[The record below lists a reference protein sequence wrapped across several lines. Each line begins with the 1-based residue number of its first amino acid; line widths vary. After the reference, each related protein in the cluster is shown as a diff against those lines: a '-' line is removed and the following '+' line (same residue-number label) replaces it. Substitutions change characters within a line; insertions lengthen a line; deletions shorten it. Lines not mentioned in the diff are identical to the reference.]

1 MARRQAD
8 TGTPPRRPG
17 ARRFRTWFGDDAR
30 PHPHPSLIRTAGSDH
45 V

>member
-1 MARRQAD
+1 MAGRQAG

-17 ARRFRTWFGDDAR
+17 ARRFRTRFGDDAR
-30 PHPHPSLIRTAGSDH
+30 PHPHPSLNRTAGSDH